1 MAEKDHSAN
10 PPHVQDKVVPDVMA
24 DVVAMPA
31 DAEFTDVAGGI
42 GHDVP
47 GQSLTFDS
55 ADVDDQ
61 LVLSLNDLLPDPN
74 GDVVLFNDA
83 GPVAVNIMTDV
94 PITETGTADH
104 YVTSSGVDVSG
115 YHYCTFEAGVTIYYP
130 PGMDLLVTAH
140 G

>member
-1 MAEKDHSAN
+1 MAEKDHSAT
-10 PPHVQDKVVPDVMA
+10 PPLVQDKIVPDVMA

-31 DAEFTDVAGGI
+31 DAVFTDVAGGI

-47 GQSLTFDS
+47 GQAFTFDS
-55 ADVDDQ
+55 ADVDAQ
-61 LVLSLNDLLPDPN
+61 AVLSLNELLPDPT

-83 GPVAVNIMTDV
+83 GPVTANIITDA
-94 PITETGTADH
+94 PITETATADL
-104 YVTSSGVDVSG
+104 YVASSVVAVSG
-115 YHYCTFEAGVTIYYP
+115 RCHCSFEAGVTIYYP